1 MMELEQLIDAL
12 IKIADYLYQENIQV
26 AYRLLYL
33 VLPSLDQFISQIEGN
48 EKKDILKEKLLQALE
63 AMEKEDYILL
73 ADILQYEVV
82 EQLQN
87 MREG

>member
-1 MMELEQLIDAL
+1 MEEASQLIDNL
-12 IKIADYLYQENIQV
+12 IKITDYLYQENIQV

-33 VLPSLDQFISQIEGN
+33 VLPSLDQFISQIEQD

-87 MREG
+87 M

>member
-1 MMELEQLIDAL
+1 MEEVSQLIDNL
-12 IKIADYLYQENIQV
+12 IKITDYLYQENIQV

-33 VLPSLDQFISQIEGN
+33 VLPSLDQFISQIEQD
-48 EKKDILKEKLLQALE
+48 EKKDILKEKLLQALV

-87 MREG
+87 M

>member
-1 MMELEQLIDAL
+1 MEEVSQLIDNL
-12 IKIADYLYQENIQV
+12 IKITDYLYQENIQV

-33 VLPSLDQFISQIEGN
+33 VLPSLDQFISQIEQD
-48 EKKDILKEKLLQALE
+48 EKKDILKEKLLQALG
-63 AMEKEDYILL
+63 AMEDEYYILL

-87 MREG
+87 M

>member
-1 MMELEQLIDAL
+1 MEEVSQLIDNL
-12 IKIADYLYQENIQV
+12 IKITDYLYQENIQV

-33 VLPSLDQFISQIEGN
+33 VLPSLDQFISQIEQD

-87 MREG
+87 M

>member
-1 MMELEQLIDAL
+1 MEEVSQLIDNL
-12 IKIADYLYQENIQV
+12 IKITDYLYQENIQV

-33 VLPSLDQFISQIEGN
+33 VLPSLDQFISQIEQD

-63 AMEKEDYILL
+63 AREKEDYILL

-87 MREG
+87 M

>member
-1 MMELEQLIDAL
+1 MEEVSQLIDNL
-12 IKIADYLYQENIQV
+12 IKITDYLYQENIKV

-33 VLPSLDQFISQIEGN
+33 VLPSLDQFISQIEQD

-87 MREG
+87 M

>member
-1 MMELEQLIDAL
+1 MEEVSQLIDNL
-12 IKIADYLYQENIQV
+12 IKITDYLYQENIQV

-33 VLPSLDQFISQIEGN
+33 VLPSLDQFISQIEQD

-63 AMEKEDYILL
+63 AMEKKDYILL

-87 MREG
+87 M

>member
-1 MMELEQLIDAL
+1 MEEVSQLIDNL
-12 IKIADYLYQENIQV
+12 IKITDYLYQENIQV

-33 VLPSLDQFISQIEGN
+33 VLPSLDQFISQIEQD
-48 EKKDILKEKLLQALE
+48 EKKDILKGKLLQALE

-87 MREG
+87 M

>member
-1 MMELEQLIDAL
+1 MEEVSQLIDNL
-12 IKIADYLYQENIQV
+12 IKITDYLYQENIQV

-33 VLPSLDQFISQIEGN
+33 VLPSLDQFISQIEEN
-48 EKKDILKEKLLQALE
+48 EKKDILKEKLLQALG
-63 AMEKEDYILL
+63 AMEDEDYILL

-87 MREG
+87 M

>member
-1 MMELEQLIDAL
+1 MEEVSQLIDNL
-12 IKIADYLYQENIQV
+12 IKITDYLYQENIQV

-33 VLPSLDQFISQIEGN
+33 VLPSLDQFISQIEQD
-48 EKKDILKEKLLQALE
+48 EKKDILKAKLLQALE

-87 MREG
+87 M

>member
-1 MMELEQLIDAL
+1 MEEVSQLIDNL
-12 IKIADYLYQENIQV
+12 IKITDYLYQENIQV

-33 VLPSLDQFISQIEGN
+33 VLPSLDQFISQMEQD

-87 MREG
+87 M

>member
-1 MMELEQLIDAL
+1 MEEVSQLIDNL
-12 IKIADYLYQENIQV
+12 IKITDYLYQENIQV

-33 VLPSLDQFISQIEGN
+33 VLPSLDQFISQIKQD
-48 EKKDILKEKLLQALE
+48 EKKDILKGKLLQALE

-87 MREG
+87 M

>member
-1 MMELEQLIDAL
+1 MEEVSQLIDNL
-12 IKIADYLYQENIQV
+12 IKITDYLYQENIQV

-33 VLPSLDQFISQIEGN
+33 VLPSLDQFISQTEEN
-48 EKKDILKEKLLQALE
+48 EKKDILKEKLLQALG
-63 AMEKEDYILL
+63 AMEDEDYILL

-87 MREG
+87 M

>member
-1 MMELEQLIDAL
+1 MEEVSQLIDNL
-12 IKIADYLYQENIQV
+12 IKITDYLYQENIQV

-33 VLPSLDQFISQIEGN
+33 VLPSLDQFISQIEQD
-48 EKKDILKEKLLQALE
+48 EKKDILKEKLLQALG
-63 AMEKEDYILL
+63 AMEDEDYILL

-87 MREG
+87 M